1 MVVAVVPH
9 SIVMFEET
17 PLTAFRWAVISLES
31 YFLKMFMIPKIIIAS
46 NVSIANFSMRNDRYW
61 HQQSF
66 LIDLLRLKK
75 HRLIISLSVFSF
87 KGLDIYRI
95 CGILKKSKDDLLGL
109 VAVVPNLN
117 L

>member
-46 NVSIANFSMRNDRYW
+46 NVSIAMNNVIMLMASAPV
-61 HQQSF
+61 
-66 LIDLLRLKK
+66 I
-75 HRLIISLSVFSF
+75 
-87 KGLDIYRI
+87 
-95 CGILKKSKDDLLGL
+95 
-109 VAVVPNLN
+109 
-117 L
+117 